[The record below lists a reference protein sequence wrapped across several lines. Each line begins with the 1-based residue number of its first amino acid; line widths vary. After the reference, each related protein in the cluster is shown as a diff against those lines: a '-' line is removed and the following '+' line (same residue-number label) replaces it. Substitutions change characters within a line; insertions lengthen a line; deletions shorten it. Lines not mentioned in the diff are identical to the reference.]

1 MTEADDRDDDSRY
14 SLAWNE
20 DERTRP
26 EGESDD
32 D

>member
-1 MTEADDRDDDSRY
+1 MTEADDCDDDSRY